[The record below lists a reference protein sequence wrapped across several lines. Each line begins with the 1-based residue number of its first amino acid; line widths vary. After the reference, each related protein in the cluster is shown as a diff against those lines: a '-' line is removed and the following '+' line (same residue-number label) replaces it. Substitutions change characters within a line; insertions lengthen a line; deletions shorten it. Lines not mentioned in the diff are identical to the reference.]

1 MGVVWLCGK
10 MAGVFM
16 DSEGKKRVI
25 RIAVWVAVLSMLLA
39 VFSSLATALAASAH
53 AALTSMTP
61 AAGSTVTV
69 PPPAVVLRFSEPVS
83 SSFAAVTVTDGAGA
97 SVVAGRPAVN
107 GSTVTQPLRQLGSGT
122 YSVTFRVVSADGHPV
137 SDTAA
142 FTVRPTP
149 SASPSSTAASGSS
162 AGPAGTTQPLSGAS
176 SAAPAATPPHAGDA
190 ASGPSPTLLWTLAA
204 TLAVALAAGAVML
217 SRPRSRPE

>member
-83 SSFAAVTVTDGAGA
+83 SNFAAVTVTDGAGA
-97 SVVAGRPAVN
+97 SVVAGRPTVN

-162 AGPAGTTQPLSGAS
+162 AGPAGTTQPPSGAS
-176 SAAPAATPPHAGDA
+176 SAATAATPPHAGDA
-190 ASGPSPTLLWTLAA
+190 ASGPSPTLLWTLTA

>member
-1 MGVVWLCGK
+1 MGLVWLCGK

-16 DSEGKKRVI
+16 DSEGKRRVI

-142 FTVRPTP
+142 FTIRPTP

-162 AGPAGTTQPLSGAS
+162 AEPAGTTQPPSGAS
-176 SAAPAATPPHAGDA
+176 SAATAATPPHAGDA
-190 ASGPSPTLLWTLAA
+190 SGGPSPTLLWALAA
-204 TLAVALAAGAVML
+204 AVAVALGAGAVTL
-217 SRPRSRPE
+217 SRRRSRPE

>member
-1 MGVVWLCGK
+1 MGLVWLCGM

-16 DSEGKKRVI
+16 DSEGKRRVI
-25 RIAVWVAVLSMLLA
+25 RISVWVAVLSLLLA

-69 PPPAVVLRFSEPVS
+69 PPSAVVLTFSEPIS
-83 SSFAAVTVTDGAGA
+83 SSFVAVTVTDGAAA

-122 YSVTFRVVSADGHPV
+122 YSVSFRVVSADGHPV

-142 FTVRPTP
+142 FTVRLTS
-149 SASPSSTAASGSS
+149 SASPSYPAPSGSS
-162 AGPAGTTQPLSGAS
+162 AGSAGTSQPPSGAS
-176 SAAPAATPPHAGDA
+176 SAAPTATPPHSGDA
-190 ASGPSPTLLWTLAA
+190 ASGTSPALLWTLAA
-204 TLAVALAAGAVML
+204 AVAAALVVGAVVL
-217 SRPRSRPE
+217 GRRRSGPE

>member
-1 MGVVWLCGK
+1 MGLVWLCGK

-16 DSEGKKRVI
+16 DSEGKRRVI

-137 SDTAA
+137 SETAA

-162 AGPAGTTQPLSGAS
+162 AGPAGTTRPLSGAS
-176 SAAPAATPPHAGDA
+176 SVAPAATPPHAGDA

-204 TLAVALAAGAVML
+204 AVAVALSAGAVML
-217 SRPRSRPE
+217 RRPRSRPE

>member
-16 DSEGKKRVI
+16 DSGGKKRVI

-69 PPPAVVLRFSEPVS
+69 PPPAVVLTFSEPVS
-83 SSFAAVTVTDGAGA
+83 SSFVTVTVTDGAGA

-137 SDTAA
+137 SETAA

-162 AGPAGTTQPLSGAS
+162 PGPAGTTQPLSGAS
-176 SAAPAATPPHAGDA
+176 SVAPAATPPHSADA
-190 ASGPSPTLLWTLAA
+190 ASGPSPALLWALAA
-204 TLAVALAAGAVML
+204 AVAVALSAGAVML

>member
-97 SVVAGRPAVN
+97 SVVAGRPTVN

-162 AGPAGTTQPLSGAS
+162 AGPAGTTRPLSGAS
-176 SAAPAATPPHAGDA
+176 SVAPAATPSHSADA
-190 ASGPSPTLLWTLAA
+190 ASGPSPALLWALAA